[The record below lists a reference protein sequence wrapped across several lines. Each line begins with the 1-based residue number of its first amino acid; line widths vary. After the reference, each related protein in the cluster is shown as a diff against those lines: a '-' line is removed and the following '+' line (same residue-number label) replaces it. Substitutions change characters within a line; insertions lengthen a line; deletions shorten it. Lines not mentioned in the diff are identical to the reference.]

1 LFADSSAVSSLSGA
15 SSSITASICSSL
27 MVGSM
32 RSFLTLLRAFLPD
45 SESDPFDLFEEQDA
59 KAERDN
65 DEPEQLD
72 LPLEGEE
79 KAVSG
84 DELDSDEPVDAKYDE
99 VEETEDPDQ
108 DDEPEI
114 AKDGRQ
120 ADTTNPTMT
129 TGVLAATFGIAAV
142 GGAALLGI
150 DINAENMAMAAASGA
165 TFGMFVDS
173 FRKVDTKKMIGQIAV
188 AGAVSWGV
196 KSLGFAGL
204 SMLGTAG
211 LLPVVAGIGIC
222 ALAGGLASMA
232 STALFDKSKN
242 RNLGSAFI
250 RGAIT
255 GGIIGAFAPML
266 GEFFSGDGADNALA
280 AGQNADI
287 SGNGAENTGLGGG
300 APDAA
305 LDQTL
310 APDPEARIEPGAGG
324 NNGLAE
330 NADLT
335 DVSAPDFNNMSAIEI
350 REAAGV
356 MYTEGD
362 YQGALDALN
371 VALEKAPDWL
381 DESIQGD
388 IANIAMV
395 HGLETGTE
403 GFDSASDMLRSSF
416 AEAGQ
421 EGHGRNE
428 DYLRMLMEKRDL
440 LSPSGPPMS

>member
-1 LFADSSAVSSLSGA
+1 
-15 SSSITASICSSL
+15 
-27 MVGSM
+27 
-32 RSFLTLLRAFLPD
+32 
-45 SESDPFDLFEEQDA
+45 
-59 KAERDN
+59 
-65 DEPEQLD
+65 
-72 LPLEGEE
+72 
-79 KAVSG
+79 
-84 DELDSDEPVDAKYDE
+84 
-99 VEETEDPDQ
+99 
-108 DDEPEI
+108 
-114 AKDGRQ
+114 
-120 ADTTNPTMT
+120 
-129 TGVLAATFGIAAV
+129 
-142 GGAALLGI
+142 
-150 DINAENMAMAAASGA
+150 
-165 TFGMFVDS
+165 
-173 FRKVDTKKMIGQIAV
+173 
-188 AGAVSWGV
+188 
-196 KSLGFAGL
+196 
-204 SMLGTAG
+204 
-211 LLPVVAGIGIC
+211 
-222 ALAGGLASMA
+222 MA

-266 GEFFSGDGADNALA
+266 SELFSGDGADNALA
-280 AGQNADI
+280 AGQNADVT
-287 SGNGAENTGLGGG
+287 GNGAENAGLGGG